1 METQS
6 PLADL
11 LSLSALSV
19 LLLSIHP
26 SYLLFSFSVRQ
37 SHHLCSTSSR
47 WSPFPLFIS
56 SWGSFFVFSSLL
68 FLGPPLFFSPAVL
81 LSPSVRHLCRL
92 EFVGPRQK
100 VFLFFFFFS
109 FFINFKCACWTQ
121 EGGEATPGTTWPIF
135 IENMRRFRNWSPA
148 SAFPQL
154 FICCCFWIFFKLQHL
169 ECLTR
174 TDGCFRTV
182 HPWPSLLPQPVG
194 ASLYKSLFFPS
205 WLAFHLNF
213 SVTQSW

>member
-11 LSLSALSV
+11 LSLSALSL

-26 SYLLFSFSVRQ
+26 SYLLFSFSVHQ

-47 WSPFPLFIS
+47 CSPFPLFIS

-100 VFLFFFFFS
+100 VFLFFSSSLFIFILSVQVEHRREGKQHPGPPDQYLLRIWGDLGTDLLLQLFPSCLSVVVFEFFFKIATS
-109 FFINFKCACWTQ
+109 GMLNKDWWMFPNCVSLTLSATTTSRCFFIQ
-121 EGGEATPGTTWPIF
+121 IP
-135 IENMRRFRNWSPA
+135 
-148 SAFPQL
+148 
-154 FICCCFWIFFKLQHL
+154 
-169 ECLTR
+169 
-174 TDGCFRTV
+174 
-182 HPWPSLLPQPVG
+182 
-194 ASLYKSLFFPS
+194 FFPS
-205 WLAFHLNF
+205 WLAHLNF
-213 SVTQSW
+213 SVSL

>member
-11 LSLSALSV
+11 LSLSALSL

-26 SYLLFSFSVRQ
+26 SYLLFSFSVHQ

-47 WSPFPLFIS
+47 CSPFPLFIS

-100 VFLFFFFFS
+100 VFLFFSSSLF
-109 FFINFKCACWTQ
+109 
-121 EGGEATPGTTWPIF
+121 IF
-135 IENMRRFRNWSPA
+135 ILSVQVEHRREGKQHPGPPDQYLLRIWGDLGTDLLL
-148 SAFPQL
+148 QL
-154 FICCCFWIFFKLQHL
+154 FPSCLSVVIFEFFFKLQHL

-182 HPWPSLLPQPVG
+182 YPWPSLLPQPVG
-194 ASLYKSLFFPS
+194 ASLYKSLFS
-205 WLAFHLNF
+205 LLG
-213 SVTQSW
+213 

>member
-11 LSLSALSV
+11 LSLSALSL

-26 SYLLFSFSVRQ
+26 SYLLFSFSVHQ

-47 WSPFPLFIS
+47 CSPFPLFIS

-100 VFLFFFFFS
+100 VFLFFSSSLFIFILSVQVEHRREGKQHPGPPDQCLLRIWGDLGTDLLLQLFPSCLSVVVFEFFFKIATS
-109 FFINFKCACWTQ
+109 GMLNKDWWMFPNCVSLTLSATTTSRCFFIQ
-121 EGGEATPGTTWPIF
+121 IP
-135 IENMRRFRNWSPA
+135 
-148 SAFPQL
+148 
-154 FICCCFWIFFKLQHL
+154 
-169 ECLTR
+169 
-174 TDGCFRTV
+174 
-182 HPWPSLLPQPVG
+182 
-194 ASLYKSLFFPS
+194 FFPS
-205 WLAFHLNF
+205 WLAHLNF
-213 SVTQSW
+213 SVSL

>member
-11 LSLSALSV
+11 LSLSALSL

-26 SYLLFSFSVRQ
+26 SYLLFSFSVHQ

-47 WSPFPLFIS
+47 CSPFPLFIS

-100 VFLFFFFFS
+100 VFLFFSSSLFYFY
-109 FFINFKCACWTQ
+109 FKCAGWTQ
-121 EGGEATPGTTWPIF
+121 EGGEAAPGTTWPIF

-154 FICCCFWIFFKLQHL
+154 FICCCFWIFFKIATSGMLNKDWWMFPN
-169 ECLTR
+169 CVSLTLSATTTSR
-174 TDGCFRTV
+174 CFFIQI
-182 HPWPSLLPQPVG
+182 P
-194 ASLYKSLFFPS
+194 FFPS
-205 WLAFHLNF
+205 WLAHLNF
-213 SVTQSW
+213 SVSL